1 MIIEWQRVR
10 VRPGLRERFIE
21 KDAEIWTTGLA
32 RVTGFLGKEVWLG
45 EEDTEVIL
53 VVRWESR
60 EHWKGIPRKRLDAIE
75 ERFRRELPEG
85 HEIVETRAYEVAR
98 S

>member
-10 VRPGLRERFIE
+10 LRPGMRERFVE
-21 KDAEIWTTGLA
+21 KDREIWTPGLSREA
-32 RVTGFLGKEVWLG
+32 GFLGKEVWLG
-45 EEDTEVIL
+45 EEESEVIL

-60 EHWKGIPRKRLDAIE
+60 EHWKGIPKERLDEIE

-85 HEIVETRAYEVAR
+85 HEIVETRAYEVAG